1 MNTTTKTRIKY
12 IASELLDVGAVCGLF
27 VVTYGTVLTLYLKW
41 FVVPFYPVS
50 VDPLIAGCVALGFR
64 FLFAQ
69 HVAVDAGRS
78 VVEVMYAVVV
88 RAALGLVLGY
98 IAHIFMQ

>member
-1 MNTTTKTRIKY
+1 MNTITKTRSKH
-12 IASELLDVGAVCGLF
+12 IASELLDLGAVCGTF
-27 VVTYGTVLTLYLKW
+27 VLTYGAVLSLYLKW

-69 HVAVDAGRS
+69 HVAVNAGRN
-78 VVEVMYAVVV
+78 VFEVMYAVVV
-88 RAALGLVLGY
+88 RATLGLVFGY
-98 IAHIFMQ
+98 IAHSLA